1 MSGSNEKDLSEL
13 ERTLAG
19 LAPSPAGFDRDRLMF
34 QAGQSAAAPRRRW
47 LWPSATAVMTTVA
60 ACLGG
65 VLLVRPAPEQV
76 VRYVHVERDPQPPVI
91 SPDKPVQPE
100 KPAPPAPVVEPPTAP
115 STLASHSYWRLQEI
129 VVRHG
134 VDALPDATT
143 PGAPGPPPSPGLSAW
158 DWRSRA
164 PGTAPLFNAGEP

>member
-100 KPAPPAPVVEPPTAP
+100 KPRFHNSLDNAFD
-115 STLASHSYWRLQEI
+115 LARHLILSVRLCPRSE
-129 VVRHG
+129 
-134 VDALPDATT
+134 T
-143 PGAPGPPPSPGLSAW
+143 SP
-158 DWRSRA
+158 R
-164 PGTAPLFNAGEP
+164 GEPVEKCPATSGLGSSGDRTHENCYGDYQAIQTGRSP